1 MAQTDLF
8 NMDYEAPDVPI
19 NTPSGASPLNPAIY
33 KRPSL
38 TLNNRGM
45 GGPNQMLTPNRMA
58 LLSPEE
64 QLYYMRRNQRNLI
77 T

>member
-1 MAQTDLF
+1 MT
-8 NMDYEAPDVPI
+8 
-19 NTPSGASPLNPAIY
+19 IY

-45 GGPNQMLTPNRMA
+45 GGPNQMLTPSRMA